1 MQTARSV
8 TAEIKSRGQL
18 TIPKKIR
25 VMSRLEEGQVV
36 SIIPVGDSVIITPK
50 RLGLDEA
57 RREMKKILKA
67 SGVSLRISWQGL
79 KKNEKS
85 YIKRL
90 MGKKVVRVFLDSNVI
105 LSGLLSERG
114 APRILLDLLSLRLPF
129 LIGSTGRYNLIEIER
144 NLKNRMPGI
153 GSVYKRYLP
162 RLNLTVIPMP

>member
-50 RLGLDEA
+50 KLELDEA

-67 SGVSLRISWQGL
+67 SAASLEDLLAGL
-79 KKNEKS
+79 KEEREKL
-85 YIKRL
+85 YQETY
-90 MGKKVVRVFLDSNVI
+90 GKKSR
-105 LSGLLSERG
+105 
-114 APRILLDLLSLRLPF
+114 
-129 LIGSTGRYNLIEIER
+129 
-144 NLKNRMPGI
+144 
-153 GSVYKRYLP
+153 
-162 RLNLTVIPMP
+162 